1 METIREGILSQIEQ
15 RQEIS
20 ISELFSALY
29 KAKLSVIIGT
39 LLFAILSVAIA
50 LSLPNKYKSRAT
62 LIVNSQSSGGLASLA
77 GSLGGLAGMAGINLS
92 GGQDNVN
99 PMIAREL
106 VTSQAFIL
114 EFIDKHNLLVDIMAT
129 EGWDKQTDKLIVDTD
144 LYDKNSSI
152 WLIGDNPTVE
162 TRPKRED
169 IVKEFRDIIQLNEDS
184 KTGVLT
190 LSAEFYSPAL
200 AQQWLTWFIDDI
212 NETIRRNDIE
222 ESTKSIKYLEGLI
235 RETDNTH
242 FLQTF
247 NTLIEEQSKKLM
259 LSKVRTDYVFKT
271 IDPPTLAEKKSKPSR
286 ALICVLGT
294 FLGGIVM
301 CLFVLVRHFI
311 KKDT

>member
-1 METIREGILSQIEQ
+1 MSQIEQ

-20 ISELFSALY
+20 ISDLFSALY

-129 EGWDKQTDKLIVDTD
+129 KGWDKQTDELIVDTD

-152 WLIGDNPTVE
+152 WLIGDNPTLE

-169 IVKEFRDIIQLNEDS
+169 IVKEFRDIIQLKEDS

-259 LSKVRTDYVFKT
+259 LSKVRTDYVFKN
-271 IDPPTLAEKKSKPSR
+271 DRSSY
-286 ALICVLGT
+286 
-294 FLGGIVM
+294 FS
-301 CLFVLVRHFI
+301 
-311 KKDT
+311 